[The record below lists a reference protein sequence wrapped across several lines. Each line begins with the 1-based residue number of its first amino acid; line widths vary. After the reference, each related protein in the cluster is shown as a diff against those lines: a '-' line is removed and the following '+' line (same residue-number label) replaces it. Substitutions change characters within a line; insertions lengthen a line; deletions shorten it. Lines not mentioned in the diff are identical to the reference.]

1 MIKVN
6 KNKNFVQMLTFFFGC
21 LVFVTLAGYLVF
33 QIATK
38 KEGPPSL
45 VVHTRY
51 VPSMKH
57 LAYEVTVRNVGEES
71 AQSATVNLDLFQ
83 QGKLK
88 ASSTVTISYVPK
100 KSKETTWVVFY
111 EKKSSSDSVAV
122 SSVTYV
128 KP

>member
-51 VPSMKH
+51 VPGYFGVM
-57 LAYEVTVRNVGEES
+57 
-71 AQSATVNLDLFQ
+71 
-83 QGKLK
+83 
-88 ASSTVTISYVPK
+88 VPP
-100 KSKETTWVVFY
+100 V
-111 EKKSSSDSVAV
+111 SVKQCHFKR
-122 SSVTYV
+122 YCNYI
-128 KP
+128 KN

>member
-1 MIKVN
+1 MAQFEPKCLA
-6 KNKNFVQMLTFFFGC
+6 LTDRNHWHK
-21 LVFVTLAGYLVF
+21 T
-33 QIATK
+33 IRDI
-38 KEGPPSL
+38 
-45 VVHTRY
+45 H